1 MTETEQ
7 RYAQIEEKALALTWA
22 CDRLNQYLLGSKFIL
37 ETDHKPLVPLLS
49 SKNLDELP
57 IGIQRFRLRMMCY
70 SYDLRHVP
78 GKELTTADYLSQS
91 PIPTTEDY
99 GLSTETNAYV
109 NLVVTHLPAT
119 DSRLQDIKEHQHQDT
134 VLQKWKTELLQ
145 QRKEGRKRAIYADL
159 SIHNGL
165 LMRGSR
171 IVIPKKIQPDI
182 LKQLHAGHQGV
193 VKCKE
198 RARCSV
204 WWPGITVDIEE
215 YIKNC
220 ETCCRHQ
227 RPRVEPL
234 LPSKLPATP
243 WQKVG
248 MDLFEWRQSP
258 YLLVVDYYSRYIEIA
273 KLTTTTSTGVINHLK
288 SIFARHGIPQTI
300 VSDNGPQF
308 SSSQFSQFT
317 KEFHIHHVTSSPCYL
332 QANGEAERAVQTV
345 KGLLNRSEDPYMALL
360 AYRSTPLKQGYSP
373 AELLMG
379 RLIRTTLPVI
389 SEQLRPQLPKNKDL
403 KRRDQELKETQK
415 QNYDQRHH
423 ASDQAVLETGDEVWI
438 TDQNKP
444 GEIEENKGPRSYT
457 VHTSSGTI
465 RRNRCHLNRLPTS
478 SSDQQ
483 TSDANE
489 TQSSSVVEMPTNF
502 AEGPNQLNHSVAPR
516 RSTRVSKPPD
526 RLGVWTK

>member
-1 MTETEQ
+1 MTETDQ
-7 RYAQIEEKALALTWA
+7 RYAQIEKEASALTWA

-37 ETDHKPLVPLLS
+37 ETDHKPLVPLLT

-57 IGIQRFRLRMMCY
+57 IRIQRFRLQMMCY
-70 SYDLRHVP
+70 SYDIRHVP
-78 GKELTTADYLSQS
+78 GKELTTADYLSRS
-91 PIPTTEDY
+91 PLPTTEDY

-109 NLVVTHLPAT
+109 NLIVTHLPTT
-119 DSRLQDIKEHQHQDT
+119 DSRLQDIKEHQNQDT

-159 SIHNGL
+159 SIHNEL
-165 LMRGSR
+165 LIRGSR

-182 LKQLHAGHQGV
+182 LKQLHTDHQGM

-234 LPSKLPATP
+234 LPSKLPETP

-273 KLTTTTSTGVINHLK
+273 KLTTTTFTGVINYLK

-317 KEFHIHHVTSSPCYL
+317 KEFHITMSL
-332 QANGEAERAVQTV
+332 
-345 KGLLNRSEDPYMALL
+345 
-360 AYRSTPLKQGYSP
+360 
-373 AELLMG
+373 
-379 RLIRTTLPVI
+379 
-389 SEQLRPQLPKNKDL
+389 
-403 KRRDQELKETQK
+403 
-415 QNYDQRHH
+415 
-423 ASDQAVLETGDEVWI
+423 AVLVICRQMERLRGRCRLSRAYLTNQKI
-438 TDQNKP
+438 
-444 GEIEENKGPRSYT
+444 
-457 VHTSSGTI
+457 HTW
-465 RRNRCHLNRLPTS
+465 PY
-478 SSDQQ
+478 
-483 TSDANE
+483 
-489 TQSSSVVEMPTNF
+489 
-502 AEGPNQLNHSVAPR
+502 
-516 RSTRVSKPPD
+516 
-526 RLGVWTK
+526 